1 MNSDRNSYG
10 NGSGGG
16 GPGPIPN
23 RWLLC
28 PRTSESFIA
37 DKFLA
42 FKTPLS
48 ARFSSQIPVER
59 QFQPDMVF
67 SYMKMYKVSAN
78 IPINSITFNASR
90 SVLNTHLITLKHF
103 FFCFL
108 FN

>member
-1 MNSDRNSYG
+1 MDRDRNNY
-10 NGSGGG
+10 NGGG

-42 FKTPLS
+42 FKTPLCV
-48 ARFSSQIPVER
+48 RFSPQMAVEQ

-67 SYMKMYKVSAN
+67 SLMKTYKVNVAMHLVLHKWG
-78 IPINSITFNASR
+78 ASFHIEM
-90 SVLNTHLITLKHF
+90 S
-103 FFCFL
+103 FL
-108 FN
+108 HIG